1 MKTNPIFNAF
11 VVCTIVF
18 LGAFAGACRHDR
30 SHMDAEALAALK
42 QKYDTATLNYFYE
55 TVFHEDFSS
64 GKIDNV
70 SKWTSNPKIAI
81 LGDTDS
87 ININAVKGAMSIINA
102 LGLTLQC
109 DFAKEGETPS
119 MEIYFGKAGDVASYI
134 GLKDLSSMGMDTN
147 SAFGFGRPEMSDG
160 VITKCLIGINP
171 LGIPEKAREKIVLEE
186 IVQSLGVIGDSYN
199 YPSSMLFQNDN
210 SEKQFTELDKRILSL
225 LYEPA
230 LPAGY
235 AREAFE
241 KDFSDVL
248 YISNTDEKLRKRLM
262 SYPAELYMGKEIEEC
277 FIAGKLLKHPKEVN
291 VFLNGGFTHEDSVT
305 IIETVSQLSAVSPNL
320 TIRLTHPGA
329 YEPDHGIV
337 INLKESPNQSQ
348 AIQLNNQVIA
358 GKSCMYPKLIKNK
371 IEITLD
377 GSPRNEAL
385 RKKSLIQSLYFSV
398 VPIKLN
404 KTRAE
409 ELCTISENGIAFK
422 RHYLNLLNLLYANEL
437 VDDYEI
443 GNFIKIRSN
452 LKS

>member
-134 GLKDLSSMGMDTN
+134 GLKDLSSMGIDTN

-186 IVQSLGVIGDSYN
+186 IV
-199 YPSSMLFQNDN
+199 
-210 SEKQFTELDKRILSL
+210 
-225 LYEPA
+225 
-230 LPAGY
+230 
-235 AREAFE
+235 
-241 KDFSDVL
+241 
-248 YISNTDEKLRKRLM
+248 
-262 SYPAELYMGKEIEEC
+262 
-277 FIAGKLLKHPKEVN
+277 
-291 VFLNGGFTHEDSVT
+291 
-305 IIETVSQLSAVSPNL
+305 
-320 TIRLTHPGA
+320 
-329 YEPDHGIV
+329 
-337 INLKESPNQSQ
+337 
-348 AIQLNNQVIA
+348 
-358 GKSCMYPKLIKNK
+358 
-371 IEITLD
+371 
-377 GSPRNEAL
+377 
-385 RKKSLIQSLYFSV
+385 
-398 VPIKLN
+398 
-404 KTRAE
+404 
-409 ELCTISENGIAFK
+409 
-422 RHYLNLLNLLYANEL
+422 
-437 VDDYEI
+437 
-443 GNFIKIRSN
+443 
-452 LKS
+452 

>member
-1 MKTNPIFNAF
+1 
-11 VVCTIVF
+11 
-18 LGAFAGACRHDR
+18 
-30 SHMDAEALAALK
+30 
-42 QKYDTATLNYFYE
+42 
-55 TVFHEDFSS
+55 
-64 GKIDNV
+64 
-70 SKWTSNPKIAI
+70 
-81 LGDTDS
+81 
-87 ININAVKGAMSIINA
+87 
-102 LGLTLQC
+102 
-109 DFAKEGETPS
+109 
-119 MEIYFGKAGDVASYI
+119 
-134 GLKDLSSMGMDTN
+134 
-147 SAFGFGRPEMSDG
+147 MSDG

-199 YPSSMLFQNDN
+199 YPSSMFFQNDN

-230 LPAGY
+230 LLADY
-235 AREAFE
+235 TREAFE

-277 FIAGKLLKHPKEVN
+277 FIAGKLLKHSKEVN
-291 VFLNGGFTHEDSVT
+291 VFLNGGFTHEDSAT

-320 TIRLTHPGA
+320 TIRLAHPGA

-348 AIQLNNQVIA
+348 AILSNNQVIA

-371 IEITLD
+371 IDITLN
-377 GSPRNEAL
+377 GSPRSEAL

-404 KTRAE
+404 KIRAE
-409 ELCTISENGIAFK
+409 DLCTISEKGIAFK
-422 RHYLNLLNLLYANEL
+422 KYYLNLLNLLYANEL

-443 GNFIKIRSN
+443 SNFIKIRSN